1 MPTDP
6 LLLKDKHLCN
16 SSNIA
21 QKVELLRQKRR
32 EGKIVKYAID
42 KNSWI
47 SLYNPDAGEYY
58 MFNPNS
64 FREDHESVV
73 LKNNKTL
80 VQIHKELKTKYG
92 KNWTRYLPKI
102 KSI

>member
-6 LLLKDKHLCN
+6 SLLKDKHLCN

-47 SLYNPDAGEYY
+47 SLYNPDA
-58 MFNPNS
+58 
-64 FREDHESVV
+64 
-73 LKNNKTL
+73 
-80 VQIHKELKTKYG
+80 
-92 KNWTRYLPKI
+92 
-102 KSI
+102 